1 MWWRSRNQE
10 EREAKENNARSS
22 VKDKPQEG
30 ECMRKKLKPNQ
41 NLDAVQSD
49 LIETVCNLYSSEKSV
64 RIVAKSM
71 ELSPMKVRK
80 ILITAGAYSTDL
92 STEIGELWKDG
103 KTVGEIAEMLNM
115 TPANVNSYLPYER
128 IIYKMDEKSVN
139 ADRQQRYRDRL
150 RSRATSD
157 SVFNTDQASVAGESG
172 VDEIDAGVDKIDAGV
187 SVESEKM
194 RVRERMRT
202 KTMIV
207 VIGRKLRKLIPAEI
221 LDDTTDPLARDHSY
235 TWGSNVGGEF
245 VLHEPADPDRMIWC
259 AELTSSGRGAKRK
272 SGIVLM
278 SANCGFAVISPLL
291 PAPTLTSEDELE
303 RMEYV
308 ERCKAE
314 EENKRLLKE
323 YRSQLETVLIN
334 AIRSG
339 MEEFCLPEDEVLD
352 YTDTVRRVELVK
364 GRASFPQTR
373 LEELI
378 ERDLNWAAGADPM
391 TAFNVR
397 GNWTSRK
404 FGNNTG
410 YRSVDMAVINM
421 LGLNDEE
428 QHEWLQRFTAPMR
441 EKMSSGAQGG

>member
-1 MWWRSRNQE
+1 
-10 EREAKENNARSS
+10 
-22 VKDKPQEG
+22 
-30 ECMRKKLKPNQ
+30 MRQKLKPNQ

-49 LIETVCNLYSSEKSV
+49 LIETVCNLYSFGKSV
-64 RIVAKSM
+64 RTVAKSM

-103 KTVGEIAEMLNM
+103 KTVGEIAEILSM

-128 IIYKMDEKSVN
+128 IIYNMDEKSVN
-139 ADRQQRYRDRL
+139 ADRQARYRERL
-150 RSRATSD
+150 RSRSASV
-157 SVFNTDQASVAGESG
+157 SVFDTDQASVAGES
-172 VDEIDAGVDKIDAGV
+172 GVDKIDAGV

-259 AELTSSGRGAKRK
+259 AELTSSGRGAKKK
-272 SGIVLM
+272 SGVVLM

-308 ERCKAE
+308 ERRRAE

-323 YRSQLETVLIN
+323 YRSRLETVLID
-334 AIRSG
+334 AIRRG
-339 MEEFCLPEDEVLD
+339 MLDFCLPEDKVLD

-373 LEELI
+373 IEELI
-378 ERDLNWAAGADPM
+378 ERDLQWKTGDDPLEH
-391 TAFNVR
+391 FNVR

>member
-1 MWWRSRNQE
+1 
-10 EREAKENNARSS
+10 
-22 VKDKPQEG
+22 
-30 ECMRKKLKPNQ
+30 MRQKLKPNQ

-49 LIETVCNLYSSEKSV
+49 LIETVCNLYSSGKSV
-64 RIVAKSM
+64 RTVAKSM

-128 IIYKMDEKSVN
+128 IIYNMDEKSVN

-157 SVFNTDQASVAGESG
+157 SVFDTDQASVDKIEAGVE
-172 VDEIDAGVDKIDAGV
+172 EIDAGVEEIDAGV

-194 RVRERMRT
+194 RPMRPMKPMRPRDRMRT

-259 AELTSSGRGAKRK
+259 AELTSSGRGAKKK

-291 PAPTLTSEDELE
+291 PAPTLTSEDEQE
-303 RMEYV
+303 KMEYV
-308 ERCKAE
+308 ERRKAE
-314 EENKRLLKE
+314 EENKCLLKE
-323 YRSQLETVLIN
+323 HRSRLETMLID
-334 AIRSG
+334 AIRRG
-339 MEEFCLPEDEVLD
+339 MEEFCLPEDKVLD

-441 EKMSSGAQGG
+441 EKMSSGAQDG